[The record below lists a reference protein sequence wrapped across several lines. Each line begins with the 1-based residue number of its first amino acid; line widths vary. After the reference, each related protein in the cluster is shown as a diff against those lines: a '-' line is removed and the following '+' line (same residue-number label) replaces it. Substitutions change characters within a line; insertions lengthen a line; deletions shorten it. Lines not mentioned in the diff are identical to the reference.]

1 MEDLRKIIAEN
12 IVALRKSSSMTQIEL
27 AQRLDYSDKSVS
39 KWERG
44 ESIPGVVVLK
54 QIADIFGVT
63 VDYLITDTHVDN
75 NAPSL
80 EVKPADEPVETP
92 TEVSVKKTAAPNAIA
107 KAQNKERTKKAG
119 AIKLLFARV
128 GRK

>member
-12 IVALRKSSSMTQIEL
+12 IVALRKSNSMTQIEL

-80 EVKPADEPVETP
+80 EVKPADEPAETP
-92 TEVSVKKTAAPNAIA
+92 TEVPVKKTVVPNTVT
-107 KAQNKERTKKAG
+107 KAQNKERTKKSG

>member
-63 VDYLITDTHVDN
+63 VDYLITDTHADK

-80 EVKPADEPVETP
+80 EVKPADEPAETP
-92 TEVSVKKTAAPNAIA
+92 TEVPVKKTVAPNTIA
-107 KAQNKERTKKAG
+107 KAQNKERTKKSG